1 MSPAA
6 SEDALVD
13 RLCAGDGAAFTE
25 VVRAYN
31 GSLVRLA
38 SSFVPSRSVAE
49 EVVQETWIAVI
60 KGLPRFERR
69 STLKTWITGILVNI
83 AKTRGVK
90 ERRTVPMA
98 SVAGVDG
105 PSVDPERFSGPP
117 GRGAWSDPPAH
128 WSDLPAEAV
137 VSGETFA
144 LVEQT
149 VELLPENQRWVVM
162 LRDVEGWSSR
172 DVCDTLGISEANQRV
187 LLHRARSVLRG
198 ALEQRLGDRT

>member
-1 MSPAA
+1 MSPTTE
-6 SEDALVD
+6 SALVD
-13 RLCAGDGAAFTE
+13 RLCAGDGTAFTE

-31 GSLVRLA
+31 GSLLRLA
-38 SSFVPSRSVAE
+38 SSFVPSRAVAE
-49 EVVQETWIAVI
+49 EVVQETWMAVI
-60 KGLPRFERR
+60 RGLPRFERR
-69 STLKTWITGILVNI
+69 SSLKTWITGILVNI
-83 AKTRGVK
+83 AKTRGIK

-98 SVAGVDG
+98 ALTGDNG
-105 PSVDPERFSGPP
+105 PSVDPDRFSGPP
-117 GRGAWSDPPAH
+117 GHGAWSDPPAH

-144 LVEQT
+144 LVEET

-172 DVCDTLGISEANQRV
+172 DVCDLLGITEANQRV

-198 ALEQRLGDRT
+198 VLEQRLGDRT

>member
-1 MSPAA
+1 MSPAR
-6 SEDALVD
+6 ENALVD

-38 SSFVPSRSVAE
+38 SSFVPSRAVAE
-49 EVVQETWIAVI
+49 EVVQETWMAVI

-83 AKTRGVK
+83 AKTRGAK
-90 ERRTVPMA
+90 ERRTVPLA
-98 SVAGVDG
+98 TLAGDG
-105 PSVDPERFSGPP
+105 PSVDPDRFSGPP
-117 GRGAWSDPPAH
+117 GHGAWSDPPAH

-137 VSGETFA
+137 VSAETFA
-144 LVEQT
+144 LVEET

-162 LRDVEGWSSR
+162 LRDVEGWSSP
-172 DVCDTLGISEANQRV
+172 DVCDLLGISEANQRV

-198 ALEQRLGDRT
+198 VLEQRLGGRA